1 MTKRE
6 KVLSVI
12 GSVIFLGAIIFA
24 TYSIRPVTQ
33 PSLGAAGPLYR
44 DQFNNVFLA
53 TTTIVG
59 TGGFIIVSSSSY
71 TPGAA
76 TYLSIV
82 NSGSNGVSC
91 FPIDFVN
98 GTEATSGLTYGGGW
112 WFAPSGGAISLDAVG
127 MYGGTVWCLTGS
139 GSTTLAVVAR

>member
-6 KVLSVI
+6 KVLSAI
-12 GSVIFLGAIIFA
+12 GGVIFLGAIIFA
-24 TYSIRPVTQ
+24 VYANRPVTQ

-53 TTTIVG
+53 TTTVVT
-59 TGGFIIVSSSSY
+59 TGGVIIVSSSSY

-82 NSGSNGVSC
+82 NSGTNGVSC
-91 FPIDFVN
+91 YPIDNVN
-98 GTEATSGLTYGGGW
+98 GTESTSGLAYLGGW
-112 WFAPSGGAISLDAVG
+112 WFAPNGGAISLDAVG
-127 MYGGTVWCLTGS
+127 MYGGTVWCLTGT
-139 GSTTLAVVAR
+139 GSTTLAIVAR